1 MPRDETDRSRTCQDA
16 GVANRRNRGD
26 GKLRRHRVLCASL
39 AKQYRH
45 RVRCTKSDQHQ
56 TQHGDHGDRCEQHD
70 PVAHERQQAAP
81 KHGLTITNSS
91 HHPIAGEPPCGHRNS
106 EDTISKARLIGC
118 QQSLA
123 GKEQRTPVENSPLR
137 QEGNRGE

>member
-56 TQHGDHGDRCEQHD
+56 TQHGDRREKARKRTLRRDNAYRAYAAIYYAPVRADGDRQD
-70 PVAHERQQAAP
+70 L
-81 KHGLTITNSS
+81 GLQLQSALMD
-91 HHPIAGEPPCGHRNS
+91 AG
-106 EDTISKARLIGC
+106 
-118 QQSLA
+118 
-123 GKEQRTPVENSPLR
+123 
-137 QEGNRGE
+137 